1 MKLIIQRVNYAK
13 MFVNDKFKEEI
24 KEGVLAFIGVKTDD
38 TKEDVEYCVEK
49 LINLRIFNDESVKLN
64 LSIKDLKKEV
74 MAVSNFTIY
83 GNTKKGRRPSFVDS
97 AKAEKAK
104 ELYDLFLKKLRE
116 KSIKFGSGEF
126 GEYMKI
132 ISESDGPV
140 NLIIES

>member
-1 MKLIIQRVNYAK
+1 MKIIIQRVNYAK

-49 LINLRIFNDESVKLN
+49 LINLRIFNDESGKLN

-83 GNTKKGRRPSFVDS
+83 GNTKKGRKPSFVDS

>member
-1 MKLIIQRVNYAK
+1 MKIIIQRVNYAK

-49 LINLRIFNDESVKLN
+49 LINLRIFNDESGKLN

-140 NLIIES
+140 NLIIGR

>member
-49 LINLRIFNDESVKLN
+49 LINLRIFNDESGKLN

-83 GNTKKGRRPSFVDS
+83 GNTKKGRRPSFADS

>member
-1 MKLIIQRVNYAK
+1 MKIIIQRVNYAK

-24 KEGVLAFIGVKTDD
+24 KEGVLAFIGVKNDD

-49 LINLRIFNDESVKLN
+49 LINLRIFNDESGKLN

-83 GNTKKGRRPSFVDS
+83 GNTKKGRKPSFVDS

>member
-1 MKLIIQRVNYAK
+1 MKIIIQRVNYAK

-49 LINLRIFNDESVKLN
+49 LINLRIFNDESGKLN

-83 GNTKKGRRPSFVDS
+83 GNTKKGRRPRFVDS

>member
-1 MKLIIQRVNYAK
+1 MKIIIQRVNYAK

-49 LINLRIFNDESVKLN
+49 LINLRIFNDESGKLN

-97 AKAEKAK
+97 AKAK

>member
-1 MKLIIQRVNYAK
+1 MKIIIQRVNYAK

-38 TKEDVEYCVEK
+38 TKKDVEYCVEK
-49 LINLRIFNDESVKLN
+49 LINLRIFNDESGKLN

-74 MAVSNFTIY
+74 MAVSNFKIY

>member
-1 MKLIIQRVNYAK
+1 MKIIIQRVNYAK
-13 MFVNDKFKEEI
+13 MFVNGKFKEEI

-49 LINLRIFNDESVKLN
+49 LINLRIFNDESGKLN

>member
-1 MKLIIQRVNYAK
+1 MKIIIQRVNYAK

-49 LINLRIFNDESVKLN
+49 LINLRIFNDESGKLN

-132 ISESDGPV
+132 ISETDWPV

>member
-1 MKLIIQRVNYAK
+1 MKIIIQRVNYAK

-49 LINLRIFNDESVKLN
+49 LINLRIFNDESGKLN

-97 AKAEKAK
+97 EKAEKAK

>member
-1 MKLIIQRVNYAK
+1 MKIIIQRVNYAK

-49 LINLRIFNDESVKLN
+49 LINLRIFNDESGKLN

>member
-49 LINLRIFNDESVKLN
+49 LINLRIFNDESGKLN

>member
-1 MKLIIQRVNYAK
+1 MKIIIQRVNYAK

-49 LINLRIFNDESVKLN
+49 LINLRIFNDESGKLN

-74 MAVSNFTIY
+74 LAVSNFTIY

>member
-1 MKLIIQRVNYAK
+1 MKIIIQRVNYAK

-24 KEGVLAFIGVKTDD
+24 KEGVLAFIGMKTDD

-49 LINLRIFNDESVKLN
+49 LINLRIFNDESGKLN